1 MIAFCALLIFTVLSP
16 VSKADDPVC
25 DFTQKLIEDCRAVV
39 TDELNLPFSVTLVNV
54 YLELACSG
62 GNPCI
67 NFGDG
72 AIVSIFN
79 TTIVCSEGTGGI
91 SFSGPLHVD
100 SSRIVG
106 CKTAIK
112 SDSFSLL
119 EVSKTIF
126 ENNTK
131 SAMDINH
138 GELANIKDCKFE
150 NNGNRNSYG
159 DYGGGIRASSVETV
173 DIRNTEFNG
182 NKAYRGGGVDI
193 TTAKNVHMLSVLF
206 DSNSADSSGGALHIG
221 NGGDITIQN
230 CKFQNN
236 KASDHGCMLYKSM
249 INPITILNTTSTD
262 DCATENDVYC
272 YGGTLMMDIYSV
284 THIPHINSNSKCH
297 IEIILPE

>member
-1 MIAFCALLIFTVLSP
+1 MIVFYTLLIFTVLSP

-25 DFTQKLIEDCRAVV
+25 DFTQRLIEDCSAIV

-54 YLELACSG
+54 RLELACSG

-72 AIVSIFN
+72 AIISIFN
-79 TTIVCSEGTGGI
+79 TTIDCSEGTGGI

-119 EVSKTIF
+119 EISNTIF

-138 GELANIKDCKFE
+138 GELANINDCKFE
-150 NNGNRNSYG
+150 NNGNRNDYG
-159 DYGGGIRASSVETV
+159 DYGGGLRASSVETV
-173 DIRNTEFNG
+173 DIRNTEFNE
-182 NKAYRGGGVDI
+182 NE
-193 TTAKNVHMLSVLF
+193 
-206 DSNSADSSGGALHIG
+206 GGALHLIS
-221 NGGDITIQN
+221 NGRHVTIQN

-236 KASDHGCMLYKSM
+236 KVSDHGCILYNDM
-249 INPITILNTTSTD
+249 YYNYLITILNTTSTD

-272 YGGTLMMDIYSV
+272 ANGATLMMDIYSV